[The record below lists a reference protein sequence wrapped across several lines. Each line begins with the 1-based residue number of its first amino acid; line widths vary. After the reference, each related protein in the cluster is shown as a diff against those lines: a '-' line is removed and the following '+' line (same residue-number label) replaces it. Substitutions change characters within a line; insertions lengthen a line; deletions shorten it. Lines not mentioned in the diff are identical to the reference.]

1 MPVTARLSKAF
12 YDQFGEQVTNELVE
26 WFNLVDLTYHT
37 ELRTLNDTNF
47 ARFEALLDS
56 RFARADLQLER
67 QLNERFGEFE
77 HRMEKRIDA
86 GDQRSRSFEQRIEQR
101 LGEFEQRSAAFEQRI
116 EKRLG
121 EFEQRTVAFEERIE
135 KRFVEIEHR
144 LLGIETG
151 FRLLSED
158 LRRGQVQ
165 QLRWIAGLWMTTM
178 IGLFAMLAMLI
189 RQG

>member
-1 MPVTARLSKAF
+1 MLVTARLSKAF

-67 QLNERFGEFE
+67 QLNARFGEFE
-77 HRMEKRIDA
+77 HRME
-86 GDQRSRSFEQRIEQR
+86 QRFGERELRS
-101 LGEFEQRSAAFEQRI
+101 GSFEQRI

-121 EFEQRTVAFEERIE
+121 EFEQR
-135 KRFVEIEHR
+135 FVGIEHR

-178 IGLFAMLAMLI
+178 VGLFAMLAMII